1 MRFKLFSGKK
11 KYKEKKYRP
20 RVKKNTTKN
29 WVENGFFEKIYHFLL
44 FFIKAPPE
52 KLSEWHVNSFWE
64 KKSTAV
70 FFFSPV
76 FGKKKIQLYL
86 KSSE

>member
-29 WVENGFFEKIYHFLL
+29 WVENGFFEKIYHFPL

-70 FFFSPV
+70 FFFPS
-76 FGKKKIQLYL
+76 FRKKKDTII
-86 KSSE
+86 SEIE

>member
-11 KYKEKKYRP
+11 NTKKKIQTSG
-20 RVKKNTTKN
+20 KKNTTKN
-29 WVENGFFEKIYHFLL
+29 WVENCFFEKIYHFPL

-70 FFFSPV
+70 FFFPS
-76 FGKKKIQLYL
+76 FRKKKIQLYL